1 MAGTVPV
8 MSQNLT
14 TDARAAVTA
23 GWDQLLD
30 HPAFSRRVMIDPTN
44 VGHAHNPYPSE
55 VQHCPFGDRK
65 ARGDEL
71 VERTLTLRELAGIR
85 SCKTCRDRF
94 EMVDHGTHHYA
105 LAGLLEIRRALLAAN
120 KALAAGADGKT
131 RGTRA
136 NKLRGLNST
145 TRLQHVKGEPLAL
158 LQPLQDALL
167 SELAETLEKLLDTP
181 AGDDERHRAIAAH
194 RQARAASAPAGAF
207 ADAPMVLACANT
219 AALPAALREALGQ
232 LATFR
237 SGDTVACHVEL
248 WLALDLVAEA
258 GNRQG
263 NGYAVEVFPDP
274 CWDAS
279 RFQQALELWRGS
291 ANGAWGASV
300 PSLRTIMHAMQ

>member
-1 MAGTVPV
+1 

-14 TDARAAVTA
+14 TNARAMVAA

-30 HPAFSRRVMIDPTN
+30 HPAFSHRVMIDPTN
-44 VGHAHNPYPSE
+44 VGHAHRPYPSE

-71 VERTLTLRELAGIR
+71 VERTLTMRELAGIR

-105 LAGLLEIRRALLAAN
+105 LAGFLEIRRALLAAE
-120 KALAAGADGKT
+120 KALATGADGKT

-136 NKLRGLNST
+136 NKLRSLNSA

-167 SELAETLEKLLDTP
+167 AELDEMLEKLLDSP
-181 AGDDERHRAIAAH
+181 ANDDERLRAVAEHRRARERGAH
-194 RQARAASAPAGAF
+194 AGAF
-207 ADAPMVLACANT
+207 AQAPMVLACANT
-219 AALPAALREALGQ
+219 AAVPAALREALGQ

-237 SGDTVACHVEL
+237 SGDAVACHVEL
-248 WLALDLVAEA
+248 WLALDIVAEA

-263 NGYAVEVFPDP
+263 NGYALEVFPDP
-274 CWDAS
+274 SWGAVK
-279 RFQQALELWRGS
+279 FQQALDLWRS
-291 ANGAWGASV
+291 AANGKCDATA
-300 PSLRTIMHAMQ
+300 PSLQTIMQVMT